1 MKLGRNQLCPWGSGL
16 KFKKCCLTKRPLV
29 TAPSVLNH
37 PGLTVPAIVVDDVLN
52 GIFSSP
58 DDLLRQRIETLANS
72 QHDLCQFILSSSLPP
87 SASFPAGLN
96 GFAIIWM
103 FEQHRQPRALPEMGV
118 ASIQRCFGRNAR
130 SFLDFD
136 NPHSIMSGRF
146 QPYIHKFIADSL
158 FDFDEGKLH
167 GYDLFTLFLLL
178 KTTVDVLHD
187 AISNIAGADSQFATV
202 AAPNTPVSDR
212 NLNFAFLHTWLYKQH
227 VITSFEPLFLRR
239 KVASLMV
246 PNTKGPETRTD
257 G

>member
-1 MKLGRNQLCPWGSGL
+1 MKLGRNQLCPCGSGL

-72 QHDLCQFILSSSLPP
+72 QHDCASLLSSPLPP
-87 SASFPAGLN
+87 SASFPAALSD
-96 GFAIIWM
+96 FAIIWR

-136 NPHSIMSGRF
+136 NPYSIMSGRN

-167 GYDLFTLFLLL
+167 GYDLFTLFLML

-187 AISNIAGADSQFATV
+187 AISNIAGADSQFAT
-202 AAPNTPVSDR
+202 
-212 NLNFAFLHTWLYKQH
+212 
-227 VITSFEPLFLRR
+227 IGG
-239 KVASLMV
+239 V
-246 PNTKGPETRTD
+246 PRTLPSAIAT
-257 G
+257 

>member
-1 MKLGRNQLCPWGSGL
+1 MKLGRNQLCPCGSGL

-72 QHDLCQFILSSSLPP
+72 QHDLCQFILSSPLPP
-87 SASFPAGLN
+87 SASFPAALS

-103 FEQHRQPRALPEMGV
+103 FEQHRQPRALPEIGV
-118 ASIQRCFGRNAR
+118 ASIQRCFGRSAR

-136 NPHSIMSGRF
+136 NPHSIMSGTN

-167 GYDLFTLFLLL
+167 GYDLFTLFLML

-202 AAPNTPVSDR
+202 GA
-212 NLNFAFLHTWLYKQH
+212 
-227 VITSFEPLFLRR
+227 
-239 KVASLMV
+239 V
-246 PNTKGPETRTD
+246 PRTLPSAIAT
-257 G
+257 

>member
-1 MKLGRNQLCPWGSGL
+1 MKFGRNQLCPCGSGL
-16 KFKKCCLTKRPLV
+16 KFKKCCFTKRPLV
-29 TAPSVLNH
+29 TAPSVFEPSRPDRSSH
-37 PGLTVPAIVVDDVLN
+37 CCQRCPHN

-72 QHDLCQFILSSSLPP
+72 QHDLCQFILSSPLPP
-87 SASFPAGLN
+87 SASFPAALS

-103 FEQHRQPRALPEMGV
+103 FEQHRQPRALPEIGV
-118 ASIQRCFGRNAR
+118 ASIQRCFGRSAR

-136 NPHSIMSGRF
+136 NPHSIMSGTN

-167 GYDLFTLFLLL
+167 GYDLFTLFLML

-202 AAPNTPVSDR
+202 GA
-212 NLNFAFLHTWLYKQH
+212 
-227 VITSFEPLFLRR
+227 
-239 KVASLMV
+239 V
-246 PNTKGPETRTD
+246 PRTLPSAIAT
-257 G
+257 